1 MTTMRFDRL
10 KSGLCLL
17 ALLSVAGLAQA
28 DDLAFSAKVDK
39 TDVDVGSPVTLVLT
53 LTGDISGVEFPKIE
67 LPDGLAVA
75 AQSQSTN
82 FAIRADAMERSASLT
97 YVIVPQQAGTFKIGP
112 FTIRHQKKE
121 FQTETIDITVK
132 KPALPPQFRPQGE
145 RFTL

>member
-1 MTTMRFDRL
+1 MRLHRFAL
-10 KSGLCLL
+10 VCGAALCLTIG
-17 ALLSVAGLAQA
+17 AAPETRG

-39 TDVDVGSPVTLVLT
+39 TDVGVGSPVTLILT
-53 LTGDISGVEFPKIE
+53 LTGDIGGVEFPKIE
-67 LPDGLAVA
+67 LPEGHVIA

-82 FAIRADAMERSASLT
+82 FAIRAGAMERSASLT

-132 KPALPPQFRPQGE
+132 KPALPPNFKPQGE